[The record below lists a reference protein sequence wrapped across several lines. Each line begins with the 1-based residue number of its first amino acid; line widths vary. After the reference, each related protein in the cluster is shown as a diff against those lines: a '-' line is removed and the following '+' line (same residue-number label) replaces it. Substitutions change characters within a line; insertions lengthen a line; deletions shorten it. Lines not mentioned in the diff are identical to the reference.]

1 MKHRHIQPDPQ
12 TLAEARSQIRRLR
25 RELKAADEQIDMLQK
40 AAGLTVIDGYEPDPR
55 IERMY
60 GWLHTA
66 LSPLTSLPY
75 ADPNLCNQVHD
86 TARAI
91 LVQLVLEGKY
101 GIRAPL
107 EVRTADV
114 TQFVAR
120 QEKSLRREYPPC
132 VICGEARITHECHVL
147 PAADGGP
154 YHHENLVILCPL
166 HHHLFDHHRLTE
178 AEWQVL
184 EEQLGTLMESAHL
197 YALQVRLVALQRW
210 WGRGAPA

>member
-12 TLAEARSQIRRLR
+12 DLKEARSQIRRLV
-25 RELKAADEQIDMLQK
+25 RELKAADVQIDTLQK
-40 AAGLTVIDGYEPDPR
+40 LAGLDVLDGYEPDQR

-66 LSPLTSLPY
+66 LYPLTALSYP
-75 ADPNLCNQVHD
+75 DPNLRNQVHD

-107 EVRTADV
+107 EVRPVDL
-114 TQFVAR
+114 TQYFAR
-120 QEKSLRREYPPC
+120 QQKSLNNIYPPC
-132 VICGEARITHECHVL
+132 VICGENRITHECHVL

-178 AEWQVL
+178 SEWQILYQHL
-184 EEQLGTLMESAHL
+184 ETKMESARL
-197 YALQVRLVALQRW
+197 YAMHVRLVALQRW
-210 WGRGAPA
+210 WNRAQTE